1 MAWSNPDPYSSPR
14 CRWLPVYSLF
24 HQLTLQRC
32 LSTQTDGEVRI
43 ANKLREMFPSAA
55 SNAGPPNIH
64 WHPRATDKVL
74 QLLTHILIK
83 FCSHKC
89 K

>member
-1 MAWSNPDPYSSPR
+1 KRLKHPAAAPR
-14 CRWLPVYSLF
+14 AAPVLKGS
-24 HQLTLQRC
+24 LQRC

-64 WHPRATDKVL
+64 WHPRATD
-74 QLLTHILIK
+74 QLSFNSLLHILIK